1 MPETNVHFNIKAHKH
16 ILVIFNYFL
25 FKRFNCPNIA
35 QPSDLA
41 GQA

>member
-1 MPETNVHFNIKAHKH
+1 MPATNVHFNIKTRKH

-25 FKRFNCPNIA
+25 FKRFNSPNIA
-35 QPSDLA
+35 QPNDLA